1 MIGTAELGVVYRWRW
16 RLTQLM
22 ITCNMFGY
30 YRQTSRR
37 IGVNKVVTLLIFGSL
52 ILGGLLIRN
61 TFVTEL
67 T

>member
-1 MIGTAELGVVYRWRW
+1 
-16 RLTQLM
+16 M

-52 ILGGLLIRN
+52 ILGCLLIRN